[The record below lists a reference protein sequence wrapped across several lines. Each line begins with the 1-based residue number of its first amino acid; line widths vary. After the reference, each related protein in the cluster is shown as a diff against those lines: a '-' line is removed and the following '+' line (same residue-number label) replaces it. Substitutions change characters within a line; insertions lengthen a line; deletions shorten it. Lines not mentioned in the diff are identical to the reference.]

1 MEPEPFDACWRRL
14 DRADVHRREA
24 IEIWNDYIDEHP
36 CQYALDHEGGGV
48 HILRVWRG
56 RPMPTEL
63 AVVTGEW
70 FYSLRSALDYLIWAT
85 AVHVSGALPPPGE
98 GALQYPIYDTE
109 QAWTNNLYRLKPLA
123 DHHRE
128 MLREMQPFA
137 SDNDL
142 AWRPRSGFTADV
154 DDRGWHLF
162 YDTYLEGR
170 PVLDPCRLQ
179 PQR

>member
-1 MEPEPFDACWRRL
+1 VERFP
-14 DRADVHRREA
+14 
-24 IEIWNDYIDEHP
+24 
-36 CQYALDHEGGGV
+36 
-48 HILRVWRG
+48 
-56 RPMPTEL
+56 RP
-63 AVVTGEW
+63 A
-70 FYSLRSALDYLIWAT
+70 R
-85 AVHVSGALPPPGE
+85 